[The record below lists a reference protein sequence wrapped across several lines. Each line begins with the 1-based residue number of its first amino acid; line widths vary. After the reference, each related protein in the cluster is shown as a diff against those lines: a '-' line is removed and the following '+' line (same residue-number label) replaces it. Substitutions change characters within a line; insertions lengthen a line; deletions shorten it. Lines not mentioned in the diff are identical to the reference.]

1 MLLSVKVC
9 MFNQIN
15 VLQGLKS
22 SDYNSSVHMKVYI
35 VGIGGGRFDSFV
47 WTATN
52 DYLIID
58 YIDIVVSN
66 K

>member
-1 MLLSVKVC
+1 MYFKCS
-9 MFNQIN
+9 NHWIT
-15 VLQGLKS
+15 
-22 SDYNSSVHMKVYI
+22 SSVNIKVYI
-35 VGIGGGRFDSFV
+35 IGVGGGHFYCFV

-52 DYLIID
+52 YDLIID

>member
-1 MLLSVKVC
+1 MLLLVKVC

-15 VLQGLKS
+15 VLQVLKS
-22 SDYNSSVHMKVYI
+22 LDYYSSVNIKVYI
-35 VGIGGGRFDSFV
+35 IGVGGGHFYCFV

-52 DYLIID
+52 YDLIID